1 MNLIFGNIVVGTSAI
16 NRFCQ
21 LDSFDLY
28 GFQTNWEIS
37 AFKQKTYFGF
47 PVMCARGRHALYS
60 GAVHIDAPDFYKH
73 QNGSSKCCDKR

>member
-1 MNLIFGNIVVGTSAI
+1 MNLIFGNIVIGTSVI

-28 GFQTNWEIS
+28 GFQTNRKI
-37 AFKQKTYFGF
+37 AACQQKTNAGF

-60 GAVHIDAPDFYKH
+60 GAVHIDAPDFYKR
-73 QNGSSKCCDKR
+73 QDASSECCDKR